1 MANVNSLLPETEAD
15 CSYDILNP
23 SLLNETESV
32 N

>member
-1 MANVNSLLPETEAD
+1 MANVNSLLPETEKVR
-15 CSYDILNP
+15 SYDILNP

>member
-1 MANVNSLLPETEAD
+1 MANVNSLLPETEEA